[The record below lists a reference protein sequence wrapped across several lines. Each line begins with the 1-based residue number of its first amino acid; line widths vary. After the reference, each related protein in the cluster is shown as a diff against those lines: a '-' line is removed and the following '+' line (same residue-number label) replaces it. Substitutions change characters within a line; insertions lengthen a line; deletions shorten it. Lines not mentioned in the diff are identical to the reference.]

1 MNRAVLI
8 FEMDDELLIEL
19 IRLRPV
25 IYNSA
30 HSKYMDNKLKDNL
43 WKEISQILKEEG
55 KVCKN
60 YISSE
65 MFIIYMNISV
75 LHSYVYNFME

>member
-1 MNRAVLI
+1 MHWICKARNLNRGVFL
-8 FEMDDELLIEL
+8 FKMDDELLIEV

-55 KVCKN
+55 K
-60 YISSE
+60 
-65 MFIIYMNISV
+65 F
-75 LHSYVYNFME
+75 L